1 MVYTPEAQEA
11 KGTLY
16 LVRDDLKKVFY
27 VMIQYE
33 NEKKFID
40 FEGLQSLKKKY
51 PFISQRIPG
60 WLDTF
65 IQLPSLRIFLN
76 DSEADPKRMFEDF
89 SETQNEFL
97 QIRDEACKKKL
108 YDAAVKFNLDSQL
121 MQEWFNFQKED

>member
-1 MVYTPEAQEA
+1 
-11 KGTLY
+11 
-16 LVRDDLKKVFY
+16 
-27 VMIQYE
+27 MIQYE

-40 FEGLQSLKKKY
+40 LVGLQALKKKY

-65 IQLPSLRIFLN
+65 ILLPSLRIFLN

-89 SETQNEFL
+89 HEAQKEFL

-121 MQEWFNFQKED
+121 MQEWFINQKKDKKMADFCNFMINKGTR

>member
-1 MVYTPEAQEA
+1 
-11 KGTLY
+11 
-16 LVRDDLKKVFY
+16 
-27 VMIQYE
+27 MIQYE

-40 FEGLQSLKKKY
+40 FEGLQALKKKY
-51 PFISQRIPG
+51 PFISQRIPE

-65 IQLPSLRIFLN
+65 IQLPSLRMFLD

-89 SETQNEFL
+89 AETQNEFL

-121 MQEWFNFQKED
+121 MQEWFNIQKENKRMADFCNFMINKGTR